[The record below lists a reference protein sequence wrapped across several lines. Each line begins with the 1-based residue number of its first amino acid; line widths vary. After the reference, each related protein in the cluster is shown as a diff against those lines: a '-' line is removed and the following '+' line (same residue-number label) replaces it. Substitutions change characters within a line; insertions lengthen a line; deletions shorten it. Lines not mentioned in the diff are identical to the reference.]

1 MTQCRPAGSTTRC
14 LLPRSHLGTLGLLP
28 VLLMQMS
35 QRGERG
41 QMSFTSVPGGAPLTL
56 NTKPIWGNPKAN
68 PRDEHTVAPAHG
80 SSPFSRALSPIP
92 RGGFAARSSLPC
104 TLPLVAANS
113 VTQERHG
120 VMPACPQP
128 ALGLARELFVPVP
141 AGCRVGGSTPCSPS
155 RAGGAPQFP
164 CSWKSPRQRSAALR

>member
-1 MTQCRPAGSTTRC
+1 
-14 LLPRSHLGTLGLLP
+14 
-28 VLLMQMS
+28 
-35 QRGERG
+35 
-41 QMSFTSVPGGAPLTL
+41 MSFTSVPGGAPLTL
-56 NTKPIWGNPKAN
+56 NTKRIWGNPKAN

-104 TLPLVAANS
+104 TLPLVAATS

-128 ALGLARELFVPVP
+128 ALGLARELSVPVP
-141 AGCRVGGSTPCSPS
+141 CACRPPCRRKHTLLTEQSWRGTAVSLFLEEPAATQ
-155 RAGGAPQFP
+155 R
-164 CSWKSPRQRSAALR
+164 CSEISAAS